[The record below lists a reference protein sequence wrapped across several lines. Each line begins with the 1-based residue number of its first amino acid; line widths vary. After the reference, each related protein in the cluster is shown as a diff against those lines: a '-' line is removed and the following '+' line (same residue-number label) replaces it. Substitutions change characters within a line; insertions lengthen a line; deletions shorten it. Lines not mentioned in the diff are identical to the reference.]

1 MAEESTRLG
10 PFRVH
15 RFAHVARE
23 LVVRMWSVR
32 CLGSFNLGSVALV
45 SYPPSPSVRLGWS
58 AAYLGDVVG
67 ALVRQSFVRSGWSTA
82 CLGGVVGTPVR

>member
-32 CLGSFNLGSVALV
+32 RLGSSSSGRWLW
-45 SYPPSPSVRLGWS
+45 SPTLRDRLGWS

-67 ALVRQSFVRSGWSTA
+67 ALVRQSFVRSGWSVA